1 MVVPSRLPPYVIDD
15 FGRLITSMLSFCL
28 FIMYIPPIFRT
39 TYRIVSEKESRVKES
54 MRMMGLKDMPY
65 WLSWLTYYSLLNLA
79 MTSIVT
85 VILYTKVM
93 SKTSAWILFLYIW
106 LFGQS
111 LFGMILVTQSIFT

>member
-106 LFGQS
+106 LYGQS